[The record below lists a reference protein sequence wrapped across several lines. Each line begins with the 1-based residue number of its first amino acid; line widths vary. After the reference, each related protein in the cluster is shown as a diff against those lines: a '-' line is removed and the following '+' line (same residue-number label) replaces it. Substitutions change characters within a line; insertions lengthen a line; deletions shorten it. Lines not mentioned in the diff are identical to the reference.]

1 MHYMG
6 RNECYENDWDAIK
19 YMMGNDKTCKMNKA

>member
-1 MHYMG
+1 MRYMG
-6 RNECYENDWDAIK
+6 RNECYEKDGIK